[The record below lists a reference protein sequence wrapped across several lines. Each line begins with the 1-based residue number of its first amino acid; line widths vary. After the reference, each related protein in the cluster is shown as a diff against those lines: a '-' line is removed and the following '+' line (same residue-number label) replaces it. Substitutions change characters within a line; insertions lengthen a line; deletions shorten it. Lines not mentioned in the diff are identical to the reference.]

1 MKNSRMALVLM
12 SVVLLVVLAISPVV
26 PGVAAELELGTA
38 DGLHG
43 LMAGPACGG
52 GSGG

>member
-1 MKNSRMALVLM
+1 MKNSRIALVLM
-12 SVVLLVVLAISPVV
+12 SVVLLVVLAFAPVV
-26 PGVAAELELGTA
+26 PGLAAELELGA
-38 DGLHG
+38 VDGLDG